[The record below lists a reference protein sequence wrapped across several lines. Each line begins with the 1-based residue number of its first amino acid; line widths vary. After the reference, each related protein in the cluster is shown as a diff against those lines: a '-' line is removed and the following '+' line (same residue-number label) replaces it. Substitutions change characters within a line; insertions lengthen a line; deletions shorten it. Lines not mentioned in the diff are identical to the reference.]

1 MEYNSQRDKMMIPEY
16 GRNIQKMTEYCL
28 TIEDREKRT
37 RTAEFIVNVMAQ
49 MVPKVRETSDYWQ
62 KLWDHLH
69 IISGFRLDVD
79 GPYPAPSKDIL
90 TAKPRKLR
98 YSVGNIKFRHYGKNI
113 ENIINKAILMDDG
126 EEKDILIKTIANHM
140 KKSYLNWNRASVD
153 DDLILNHLNTLS
165 NNRLKLNEDH
175 KLSQTSEILARN
187 KKKKIIRPGAG
198 GNGNFKPRRSNNMG
212 NRQQ

>member
-1 MEYNSQRDKMMIPEY
+1 MEYNSQRNKLMIPEY
-16 GRNIQKMTEYCL
+16 GRNIQKMIEYCI

-49 MVPKVRETSDYWQ
+49 MVPKVKETSDYWVR
-62 KLWDHLH
+62 LWDHIH

-79 GPYPAPSKDIL
+79 GPYPSPSKDVL

-98 YSVGNIKFRHYGKNI
+98 YSVGDIKFRHYGKNI
-113 ENIINKAILMDDG
+113 ENIINKAILMDEG
-126 EEKDILIKTIANHM
+126 EEKDILIKTIANHL

-153 DDLILNHLNTLS
+153 DDLILNHLNLLS
-165 NNRLKLNEDH
+165 HDRLKLHEDH

-187 KKKKIIRPGAG
+187 KKKKVIRPAT
-198 GNGNFKPRRSNNMG
+198 NGNFKPRRSNNMG
-212 NRQQ
+212 NRPQ